1 MDKSAIINKIAKD
14 VLLVNCL
21 EERKL
26 DRLDFHDVHVT
37 RIEAALN
44 KAFDAGFRAG
54 FDVGWE
60 FAKKEFDKR

>member
-14 VLLVNCL
+14 VLFVNSL

-26 DRLDFHDVHVT
+26 DRLDFHDLHVT

-44 KAFDAGFRAG
+44 KAFDVG

-60 FAKKEFDKR
+60 FAKKEFDK

>member
-1 MDKSAIINKIAKD
+1 MDNSIKSAIINKIAKD
-14 VLLVNCL
+14 VLLVSCL

-44 KAFDAGFRAG
+44 KAFDAGFDVGFDAG
-54 FDVGWE
+54 FE
-60 FAKKEFDKR
+60 LNRRK